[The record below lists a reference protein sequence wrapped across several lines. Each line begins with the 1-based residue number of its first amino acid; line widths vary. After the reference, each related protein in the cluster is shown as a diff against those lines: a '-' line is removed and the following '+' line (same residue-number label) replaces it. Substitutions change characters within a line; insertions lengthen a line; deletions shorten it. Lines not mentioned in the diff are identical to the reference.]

1 MVEEDCREVVLKVKG
16 IAANTNRF
24 GILKRVAPVMNER
37 EKADFKRK
45 SIQIDQLRAPS
56 KVIDLAYK
64 ALNNDLP
71 TSDYPFVGGEP
82 LGVSRKPRNEKQA
95 LLRRRDPN
103 AGKLILF
110 VVGGLTRGEVYGL
123 QALEKELANEQL
135 IVGST
140 EISSGQQFIE
150 NTLRDREGLE
160 TAEQGIEIEDIK
172 VDER

>member
-1 MVEEDCREVVLKVKG
+1 
-16 IAANTNRF
+16 
-24 GILKRVAPVMNER
+24 MNDR
-37 EKADFKRK
+37 EKADYKRK
-45 SIQIDQLRAPS
+45 SAQFDQLRSPS
-56 KVIDLAYK
+56 KVIDLAFR

-123 QALEKELANEQL
+123 QAHEKELANEQL
-135 IVGST
+135 IIGST
-140 EISSGQQFIE
+140 EVASGQHFMQHTFK
-150 NTLRDREGLE
+150 DR
-160 TAEQGIEIEDIK
+160 
-172 VDER
+172 